1 MKTIFFFFS
10 FSLAP
15 NHIWQQNMT
24 YTNLALTVLFI
35 PLCGINIE
43 KQYVTEY
50 GWRYYIKYDMC
61 KIHWV
66 HEFLIRDCRLVFC
79 FSGFTFIIFSYFL
92 FPFTYTKRYIYLMVS
107 SAMNSCEIKLML
119 LILKLLLVDWFDSKW
134 HRIINLFL
142 NLLNYICFKEQWI

>member
-1 MKTIFFFFS
+1 MQKCMVSEVLSVVCAYKIQIYNPTSAILQDSKLWKQSLFFS

-15 NHIWQQNMT
+15 NHIWQQKLT

-43 KQYVTEY
+43 KKYVTEY

-66 HEFLIRDCRLVFC
+66 HEFLIMDYRLVFC
-79 FSGFTFIIFSYFL
+79 FSWFTFIIFSYFL
-92 FPFTYTKRYIYLMVS
+92 FPFHL
-107 SAMNSCEIKLML
+107 
-119 LILKLLLVDWFDSKW
+119 
-134 HRIINLFL
+134 H
-142 NLLNYICFKEQWI
+142 